1 MRIKAFLFFL
11 WCLFPLLL
19 SATPHNIASLAKV
32 SCSSAAGKEVDATH
46 VSDGLIRIL
55 NTGEWR
61 SGSRLDMRGRVR
73 PFPWVQLDWDY
84 PVNISRIIL
93 YDCPDISSHTAA
105 GTLSFSDGTSIDVNL
120 IVNDGAPKVVDFESK
135 RVSWI
140 RFQVTDGEGEN
151 LGLSEIEV
159 FPAPES
165 YSDYVS
171 WVNPYVETAK
181 GRYFFFVTGSL
192 PFGMMSSA
200 PLTRNINQGGG
211 GYSYNST
218 RVLGFPQIHDWVISG
233 LNLMP
238 ITGQIDTRK
247 GESGWSSSFSH
258 DGEIV
263 QPGYHRLFL
272 DRYGIWV
279 EQTITER
286 VGFYRLT
293 YAQESLA
300 KVLLGLGGHIST
312 STMVGAHAT
321 RVNETEIA
329 GYFDTTGRV
338 WGGVDKARVYFVVRF
353 ERPFRTLNSWTG
365 NERECDI
372 TQMNGSTEVYT
383 IPGSSFKQSPTSG
396 VEADFGVLKPGEQLL
411 VKTAFSYV
419 SIENARE
426 NMDQECSHWD
436 FEQVRTEALSVWNE
450 WLGKIDVKGGTNQ
463 QKMKFY
469 TDLWH
474 VLLGRHKIDD
484 IDGSYPDYLKGGT
497 RVGKATRIHTLSPEY
512 KSRMLPKGKDGKVI
526 HHMYNS
532 DALWLTQWNLNT
544 LWGLAYPSVLD
555 EFSASFH

>member
-1 MRIKAFLFFL
+1 M
-11 WCLFPLLL
+11 
-19 SATPHNIASLAKV
+19 
-32 SCSSAAGKEVDATH
+32 
-46 VSDGLIRIL
+46 
-55 NTGEWR
+55 
-61 SGSRLDMRGRVR
+61 
-73 PFPWVQLDWDY
+73 
-84 PVNISRIIL
+84 
-93 YDCPDISSHTAA
+93 
-105 GTLSFSDGTSIDVNL
+105 
-120 IVNDGAPKVVDFESK
+120 
-135 RVSWI
+135 
-140 RFQVTDGEGEN
+140 
-151 LGLSEIEV
+151 
-159 FPAPES
+159 
-165 YSDYVS
+165 
-171 WVNPYVETAK
+171 
-181 GRYFFFVTGSL
+181 
-192 PFGMMSSA
+192 
-200 PLTRNINQGGG
+200 
-211 GYSYNST
+211 
-218 RVLGFPQIHDWVISG
+218 
-233 LNLMP
+233 
-238 ITGQIDTRK
+238 
-247 GESGWSSSFSH
+247 
-258 DGEIV
+258 
-263 QPGYHRLFL
+263 
-272 DRYGIWV
+272 
-279 EQTITER
+279 
-286 VGFYRLT
+286 GFYRLT

-312 STMVGAHAT
+312 STMVGAHAS

-365 NERECDI
+365 NERQCDI

-426 NMDQECSHWD
+426 NMDQECPHWD

-512 KSRMLPKGKDGKVI
+512 KPRMLPKGRMEK
-526 HHMYNS
+526 
-532 DALWLTQWNLNT
+532 
-544 LWGLAYPSVLD
+544 
-555 EFSASFH
+555 